1 MLKSPLF
8 WKITT
13 LIGCIVL
20 LSLPLMMV
28 RELINERADYRSEV
42 VDAIEQSTSGSQK
55 LAGPLI
61 AIPIT
66 ETLTR
71 MENQKEV
78 NYQRNWVYYW
88 LPESLAVTGKQTVE
102 SRRVGIYSG
111 QVWHNALQIKAS
123 FDPLRLAAL
132 RKTNIVLGQ
141 PRLVVSVGDARGIGA
156 IHAPEVNSNVL
167 SVEPGL
173 GISGDG
179 AGIHMPMPALAEDN
193 KPLEIAFSL
202 DLNGTGEFSLV
213 PLGRNSELQLTS
225 NWPHPG
231 FLGSFLPTQREVSAA
246 GYRAHWQSS
255 WFANDMGSYFK
266 DDMEIPWSRL
276 PAFSADVMSLAD
288 QYQLTDRATKY
299 AILLIGLT
307 FMAFF
312 VFESLTRRPL
322 HPMQYLLVGLSLVL
336 FYLVLL
342 ALSEHIGFTAAW
354 LAASLSGAVMNGI
367 YLQAVLRGWRNS
379 LLFVAALLLLD
390 GVMWFLLHS
399 EDSAL
404 LLGTGV
410 LALALSV
417 LMFLTRRVD
426 WYALS
431 LPKGTVPPTPAAD
444 DDKLRL
450 WKEWRHK
457 KRRPWGA
464 VFASW
469 LRNKSYY
476 SCRSPQKR

>member
-78 NYQRNWVYYW
+78 NYQRSWVYYW

-156 IHAPEVNSNVL
+156 IHAPEVNGNVL

-213 PLGRNSELQLTS
+213 RSG
-225 NWPHPG
+225 
-231 FLGSFLPTQREVSAA
+231 V
-246 GYRAHWQSS
+246 
-255 WFANDMGSYFK
+255 
-266 DDMEIPWSRL
+266 
-276 PAFSADVMSLAD
+276 
-288 QYQLTDRATKY
+288 
-299 AILLIGLT
+299 
-307 FMAFF
+307 
-312 VFESLTRRPL
+312 
-322 HPMQYLLVGLSLVL
+322 
-336 FYLVLL
+336 
-342 ALSEHIGFTAAW
+342 TA
-354 LAASLSGAVMNGI
+354 
-367 YLQAVLRGWRNS
+367 
-379 LLFVAALLLLD
+379 
-390 GVMWFLLHS
+390 
-399 EDSAL
+399 
-404 LLGTGV
+404 
-410 LALALSV
+410 
-417 LMFLTRRVD
+417 
-426 WYALS
+426 
-431 LPKGTVPPTPAAD
+431 
-444 DDKLRL
+444 
-450 WKEWRHK
+450 
-457 KRRPWGA
+457 
-464 VFASW
+464 
-469 LRNKSYY
+469 
-476 SCRSPQKR
+476 SCS

>member
-156 IHAPEVNSNVL
+156 IHAPEVNGNVL

-450 WKEWRHK
+450 WKE
-457 KRRPWGA
+457 
-464 VFASW
+464 
-469 LRNKSYY
+469 
-476 SCRSPQKR
+476 

>member
-20 LSLPLMMV
+20 LSLPLMIV

-42 VDAIEQSTSGSQK
+42 VDAIEQSTSGPQK

-61 AIPIT
+61 AIPVT

-71 MENQKEV
+71 RENQKEV
-78 NYQRNWVYYW
+78 EYQRSWEYYW

-132 RKTNIVLGQ
+132 KKTNIVLGQ

-156 IHAPEVNSNVL
+156 IHAPEVNGSVL

-202 DLNGTGEFSLV
+202 DLNGTGAFSLA

-231 FLGSFLPTQREVSAA
+231 FLGSFLPTKREVNAA

-299 AILLIGLT
+299 AILLMGLT

-312 VFESLTRRPL
+312 AFESLTHRPL

-410 LALALSV
+410 LVLALSS

-431 LPKGTVPPTPAAD
+431 LPKGSVPPPPSAD

-450 WKEWRHK
+450 WKE
-457 KRRPWGA
+457 
-464 VFASW
+464 
-469 LRNKSYY
+469 
-476 SCRSPQKR
+476 

>member
-13 LIGCIVL
+13 LIGCVVL

-78 NYQRNWVYYW
+78 NYQRSWVYYW
-88 LPESLAVTGKQTVE
+88 LPESLAVAGKQTVE

-141 PRLVVSVGDARGIGA
+141 PLLVVSVGDARGIGA
-156 IHAPEVNSNVL
+156 IHAPEVNGNVL

-231 FLGSFLPTQREVSAA
+231 FLGSFLPTKREVNTA

-312 VFESLTRRPL
+312 AFESLTHRPL

-354 LAASLSGAVMNGI
+354 LAASLCGAVMNGI

-450 WKEWRHK
+450 WKE
-457 KRRPWGA
+457 
-464 VFASW
+464 
-469 LRNKSYY
+469 
-476 SCRSPQKR
+476 

>member
-28 RELINERADYRSEV
+28 RELINERTDYRSEV

-78 NYQRNWVYYW
+78 NYQRSWVYYW
-88 LPESLAVTGKQTVE
+88 LPESLAVAGKQTVE

-141 PRLVVSVGDARGIGA
+141 PRLVVSVGDPRGIGA
-156 IHAPEVNSNVL
+156 IHAPEVNGNVL

-179 AGIHMPMPALAEDN
+179 AGIHMPMPALAADN

-431 LPKGTVPPTPAAD
+431 LPKGTAPPTPAAD

-450 WKEWRHK
+450 WKE
-457 KRRPWGA
+457 
-464 VFASW
+464 
-469 LRNKSYY
+469 
-476 SCRSPQKR
+476 

>member
-78 NYQRNWVYYW
+78 NYQRSWVYYW

-156 IHAPEVNSNVL
+156 IHAPEVNGNVL

-404 LLGTGV
+404 LMGTGV

-450 WKEWRHK
+450 WKE
-457 KRRPWGA
+457 
-464 VFASW
+464 
-469 LRNKSYY
+469 
-476 SCRSPQKR
+476 

>member
-78 NYQRNWVYYW
+78 NYQRSWVYYW

-156 IHAPEVNSNVL
+156 IHAPEVNGNVL

-231 FLGSFLPTQREVSAA
+231 FLGSFLPTQREVSAV

-450 WKEWRHK
+450 WKE
-457 KRRPWGA
+457 
-464 VFASW
+464 
-469 LRNKSYY
+469 
-476 SCRSPQKR
+476 

>member
-1 MLKSPLF
+1 MKSPLF

-28 RELINERADYRSEV
+28 REFINERADYRSEV

-78 NYQRNWVYYW
+78 SYQRSWVYYW
-88 LPESLAVTGKQTVE
+88 LPESLAVAGKQTVE

-156 IHAPEVNSNVL
+156 IHAPEVNGNVL

-450 WKEWRHK
+450 WKE
-457 KRRPWGA
+457 
-464 VFASW
+464 
-469 LRNKSYY
+469 
-476 SCRSPQKR
+476 

>member
-8 WKITT
+8 WKIST
-13 LIGCIVL
+13 LLGCVLL

-42 VDAIEQSTSGSQK
+42 VEAIEQSTSGSQK

-61 AIPIT
+61 AIPVT
-66 ETLTR
+66 ETLSR

-78 NYQRNWVYYW
+78 DYQRSWVYYW
-88 LPESLAVTGKQTVE
+88 LPESLPESLAVNGEQTVE

-111 QVWHNALQIKAS
+111 QVWHNTLQIKAT
-123 FDPLRLAAL
+123 FDPLRLATL
-132 RKTNIVLGQ
+132 RKKNIVLGE

-156 IHAPEVNSNVL
+156 IHAPEVNGTVL

-213 PLGRNSELQLTS
+213 PLGRNSELQLSS

-231 FLGSFLPTQREVSAA
+231 FLGSFLPTKREVNAA

-266 DDMEIPWSRL
+266 DDMEIPWLRL

-342 ALSEHIGFTAAW
+342 ALSEHVGFTAAW
-354 LAASLSGAVMNGI
+354 LAASLSGAVMNGV

-410 LALALSV
+410 LALALSA

-431 LPKGTVPPTPAAD
+431 LPKGTTPPPPATD

-450 WKEWRHK
+450 WKE
-457 KRRPWGA
+457 
-464 VFASW
+464 
-469 LRNKSYY
+469 
-476 SCRSPQKR
+476 

>member
-78 NYQRNWVYYW
+78 NYQRSWVYYW
-88 LPESLAVTGKQTVE
+88 LPESLAVAGKQTVE

-111 QVWHNALQIKAS
+111 QVWHNVLQIKAS

-156 IHAPEVNSNVL
+156 IHAPKVNGSVL

-179 AGIHMPMPALAEDN
+179 AGIHMRMPALAEDN

-450 WKEWRHK
+450 WKE
-457 KRRPWGA
+457 
-464 VFASW
+464 
-469 LRNKSYY
+469 
-476 SCRSPQKR
+476 

>member
-8 WKITT
+8 WKINT
-13 LIGCIVL
+13 LIGCVVL

-61 AIPIT
+61 AIPVT

-78 NYQRNWVYYW
+78 NYQRSWVYYW

-132 RKTNIVLGQ
+132 RKTNIVLGP

-156 IHAPEVNSNVL
+156 IHAPEVNGNVL

-213 PLGRNSELQLTS
+213 PIGRNSELQLTS

-342 ALSEHIGFTAAW
+342 ALSEHVGFTAAW
-354 LAASLSGAVMNGI
+354 LAASLSGAVMNGV

-410 LALALSV
+410 LVLALSV

-431 LPKGTVPPTPAAD
+431 LPKGSAPPPPAAD

-450 WKEWRHK
+450 WKE
-457 KRRPWGA
+457 
-464 VFASW
+464 
-469 LRNKSYY
+469 
-476 SCRSPQKR
+476 

>member
-28 RELINERADYRSEV
+28 RELINERADYRNEV

-78 NYQRNWVYYW
+78 NYQRSWVYYW
-88 LPESLAVTGKQTVE
+88 LPESLAVAGKQTVE

-111 QVWHNALQIKAS
+111 QVWHNVLQIKAS

-156 IHAPEVNSNVL
+156 IHAPEVNGNVL

-354 LAASLSGAVMNGI
+354 LAASLSGAVMDGI

-450 WKEWRHK
+450 WKE
-457 KRRPWGA
+457 
-464 VFASW
+464 
-469 LRNKSYY
+469 
-476 SCRSPQKR
+476 

>member
-156 IHAPEVNSNVL
+156 IHAPEVNGNVL

-444 DDKLRL
+444 DDKLLL
-450 WKEWRHK
+450 WKE
-457 KRRPWGA
+457 
-464 VFASW
+464 
-469 LRNKSYY
+469 
-476 SCRSPQKR
+476 

>member
-111 QVWHNALQIKAS
+111 QVWHNALQIKGS

-156 IHAPEVNSNVL
+156 IHSPEVNGNVL

-450 WKEWRHK
+450 WKE
-457 KRRPWGA
+457 
-464 VFASW
+464 
-469 LRNKSYY
+469 
-476 SCRSPQKR
+476 

>member
-8 WKITT
+8 WKIST
-13 LIGCIVL
+13 LLGCVLL

-42 VDAIEQSTSGSQK
+42 VEAIEQSTSGSQK

-61 AIPIT
+61 AIPVT
-66 ETLTR
+66 ETLSR

-78 NYQRNWVYYW
+78 DYQRSWVYYW

-111 QVWHNALQIKAS
+111 QVWHNALQIKAT
-123 FDPLRLAAL
+123 FDPLRLATL
-132 RKTNIVLGQ
+132 RKKNIVLGE

-156 IHAPEVNSNVL
+156 IHAPEVNGTVL

-213 PLGRNSELQLTS
+213 PLGRNSELQLSS

-231 FLGSFLPTQREVSAA
+231 FLGSFLPTKREVNAA

-255 WFANDMGSYFK
+255 WFANDMGRYFK
-266 DDMEIPWSRL
+266 DDMEIPWLRL

-342 ALSEHIGFTAAW
+342 ALSEHVGFTAAW
-354 LAASLSGAVMNGI
+354 LAASLSGAVMNGV

-410 LALALSV
+410 LALALSA

-431 LPKGTVPPTPAAD
+431 LPKGTTPPPPATD

-450 WKEWRHK
+450 WKE
-457 KRRPWGA
+457 
-464 VFASW
+464 
-469 LRNKSYY
+469 
-476 SCRSPQKR
+476 

>member
-20 LSLPLMMV
+20 LSLPLMIV

-78 NYQRNWVYYW
+78 NYQRSWVYYW

-156 IHAPEVNSNVL
+156 IHAPEVNGNVL

-450 WKEWRHK
+450 WKE
-457 KRRPWGA
+457 
-464 VFASW
+464 
-469 LRNKSYY
+469 
-476 SCRSPQKR
+476 

>member
-13 LIGCIVL
+13 LIGCVVL

-78 NYQRNWVYYW
+78 NYQRSWVYYW

-156 IHAPEVNSNVL
+156 IHAPEVNGNVL

-213 PLGRNSELQLTS
+213 PIGRNSELQLTS

-336 FYLVLL
+336 FYMVLL
-342 ALSEHIGFTAAW
+342 ALSEHVGFTAAW
-354 LAASLSGAVMNGI
+354 LAASLSGAVMNGV

-410 LALALSV
+410 LVLALSV

-431 LPKGTVPPTPAAD
+431 LPKGSAPPPPAAD

-450 WKEWRHK
+450 WKE
-457 KRRPWGA
+457 
-464 VFASW
+464 
-469 LRNKSYY
+469 
-476 SCRSPQKR
+476 

>member
-1 MLKSPLF
+1 MKSPLF

-156 IHAPEVNSNVL
+156 IHAPEVNGNVL

-450 WKEWRHK
+450 W
-457 KRRPWGA
+457 
-464 VFASW
+464 
-469 LRNKSYY
+469 
-476 SCRSPQKR
+476 

>member
-1 MLKSPLF
+1 MKSPLF

-13 LIGCIVL
+13 LIGCVVL

-61 AIPIT
+61 AIPVT

-78 NYQRNWVYYW
+78 NYQRSWVYYW

-132 RKTNIVLGQ
+132 RKTNIVLGP

-156 IHAPEVNSNVL
+156 IHAPEVNGNVL

-213 PLGRNSELQLTS
+213 PIGRNSELQLTS

-342 ALSEHIGFTAAW
+342 ALSEHVGFTAAW
-354 LAASLSGAVMNGI
+354 LAASLSGAVMNGV

-410 LALALSV
+410 LVLALSV

-431 LPKGTVPPTPAAD
+431 LPKGSAPPPPAAD

-450 WKEWRHK
+450 WKE
-457 KRRPWGA
+457 
-464 VFASW
+464 
-469 LRNKSYY
+469 
-476 SCRSPQKR
+476 

>member
-156 IHAPEVNSNVL
+156 IHAPEVNGNVL

-231 FLGSFLPTQREVSAA
+231 FLGSFLPTQREVSAV

-450 WKEWRHK
+450 WKE
-457 KRRPWGA
+457 
-464 VFASW
+464 
-469 LRNKSYY
+469 
-476 SCRSPQKR
+476 

>member
-78 NYQRNWVYYW
+78 NYQRSWVYYW

-156 IHAPEVNSNVL
+156 IHAPEVNGNVL

-299 AILLIGLT
+299 AIQLIGLT

-450 WKEWRHK
+450 WKE
-457 KRRPWGA
+457 
-464 VFASW
+464 
-469 LRNKSYY
+469 
-476 SCRSPQKR
+476 

>member
-8 WKITT
+8 RKIST
-13 LIGCIVL
+13 LLGCVLL

-42 VDAIEQSTSGSQK
+42 VEAIEQSTSGSQK

-61 AIPIT
+61 AIPVT
-66 ETLTR
+66 ETLSR

-78 NYQRNWVYYW
+78 DYQRSWVYYW
-88 LPESLAVTGKQTVE
+88 LPESLAVNGEQTVE

-111 QVWHNALQIKAS
+111 QVWHNTLQIKAT
-123 FDPLRLAAL
+123 FDPLRLATL
-132 RKTNIVLGQ
+132 RKKNIVLGE

-156 IHAPEVNSNVL
+156 IHAPEVNGTVL

-213 PLGRNSELQLTS
+213 PLGRNSELQLSS

-231 FLGSFLPTQREVSAA
+231 FLGSFLPTKREVNAA

-266 DDMEIPWSRL
+266 DDMEIPWLRL

-342 ALSEHIGFTAAW
+342 ALSEHVGFTAAW
-354 LAASLSGAVMNGI
+354 LAASLSGAVMNGV

-410 LALALSV
+410 LALALSA

-431 LPKGTVPPTPAAD
+431 LPKGTTPPPPATG

-450 WKEWRHK
+450 WKE
-457 KRRPWGA
+457 
-464 VFASW
+464 
-469 LRNKSYY
+469 
-476 SCRSPQKR
+476 

>member
-78 NYQRNWVYYW
+78 NYQRSWVYYW
-88 LPESLAVTGKQTVE
+88 LPESLAVAGKQTVE

-156 IHAPEVNSNVL
+156 IHAPEVNGNVL

-390 GVMWFLLHS
+390 GVIWFLLHS

-450 WKEWRHK
+450 WKE
-457 KRRPWGA
+457 
-464 VFASW
+464 
-469 LRNKSYY
+469 
-476 SCRSPQKR
+476 

>member
-78 NYQRNWVYYW
+78 NYQRSWVYYW

-141 PRLVVSVGDARGIGA
+141 PLLVVSVGDARGIGA
-156 IHAPEVNSNVL
+156 IHAPEVNGNVL

-299 AILLIGLT
+299 AILLIALT

-431 LPKGTVPPTPAAD
+431 LPKGTAPLTPAAD

-450 WKEWRHK
+450 WKE
-457 KRRPWGA
+457 
-464 VFASW
+464 
-469 LRNKSYY
+469 
-476 SCRSPQKR
+476 

>member
-78 NYQRNWVYYW
+78 NYQRSWVYYW

-156 IHAPEVNSNVL
+156 IHAPEVNGNVL

-417 LMFLTRRVD
+417 LMFLTRRMD

-431 LPKGTVPPTPAAD
+431 LPKGSVPPPPSAD

-450 WKEWRHK
+450 WKE
-457 KRRPWGA
+457 
-464 VFASW
+464 
-469 LRNKSYY
+469 
-476 SCRSPQKR
+476 